1 VRSINPTAVL
11 LPIAMTGFYTNTLPA
26 WVITDAGSPGAYID
40 VMLAAESG
48 SIMVKDQNPIRS
60 ATSHEKAV
68 SL

>member
-1 VRSINPTAVL
+1 MRSINPTAVL
-11 LPIAMTGFYTNTLPA
+11 LPITMTGFYTNTLPA

>member
-1 VRSINPTAVL
+1 
-11 LPIAMTGFYTNTLPA
+11 MTGFYTNTLPA
-26 WVITDAGSPGAYID
+26 WVITDAGSPVAYID